1 MKSSSWSW
9 RQEGQVFSHPCY
21 NTELDRGQ
29 PGLPVTQNSKKE
41 KKRKKKNEQRKQLS
55 RQGGRQACCYSPIN
69 AGNGSLKSDWAK
81 KGVQGTRK
89 RQKEHTE
96 MV

>member
-1 MKSSSWSW
+1 M
-9 RQEGQVFSHPCY
+9 QEAKEGSVTVTVFV
-21 NTELDRGQ
+21 NIE
-29 PGLPVTQNSKKE
+29 QNKTRKKLVVLI
-41 KKRKKKNEQRKQLS
+41 RKEKKNEQRKQLS
-55 RQGGRQACCYSPIN
+55 RQGGRQACWYSPIN